1 MAGWNRDRMGRAG
14 GRSGPSGRGRR
25 AAVGRG
31 IAGVLLL
38 ALLCGGCTG
47 APEGTSAATASPTPS
62 PTVTPTPAPTPTPTP
77 IPTPTPTPLPL
88 AGAVICVDP
97 GHCVTPETGKGH
109 RELVS
114 PLSDETKPLYTTGTS
129 GANLTE
135 EKLNLSV
142 GLQLRDAL
150 EALGAQVVMT
160 REVSEITI
168 SGIERCE
175 IAHEAG
181 ADVAVRIHADGSTDP
196 SVHGVSVLI
205 PAGDLLGTPSIV
217 ESSTRLGELMVDAVA
232 ARTGAKNLGTIPRTD
247 MTGFNFSE
255 IPTVLIEMGFMTNAQ
270 EDANLEQAEYQA
282 QIVDGMVQAILEWY
296 GVQSA

>member
-1 MAGWNRDRMGRAG
+1 MKTRTRRWRPVGLLMAA
-14 GRSGPSGRGRR
+14 
-25 AAVGRG
+25 
-31 IAGVLLL
+31 L
-38 ALLCGGCTG
+38 ALLLCAGCGT
-47 APEGTSAATASPTPS
+47 APQGEAPPAASAAPTPVVS
-62 PTVTPTPAPTPTPTP
+62 AAPTPTPAPTPSPTP
-77 IPTPTPTPLPL
+77 EPTPTPLL
-88 AGAVICVDP
+88 LEGAVICVDP

-114 PLSDETKPLYTTGTS
+114 PLSDETKPLYTTGTA

-150 EALGAQVVMT
+150 EALGAEVVMT

-270 EDANLEQAEYQA
+270 EDANLERAEYQA

>member
-1 MAGWNRDRMGRAG
+1 MKTHT
-14 GRSGPSGRGRR
+14 RR
-25 AAVGRG
+25 WRPVGLLTAA
-31 IAGVLLL
+31 L
-38 ALLCGGCTG
+38 ALLLCAGCGA
-47 APEGTSAATASPTPS
+47 APQGEAAPAASVTPTPVVSAAP
-62 PTVTPTPAPTPTPTP
+62 TPTPAPTPSPTP
-77 IPTPTPTPLPL
+77 EPTPTPLPL

-114 PLSDETKPLYTTGTS
+114 PLSDETKPLYTTGTA

-142 GLQLRDAL
+142 GLQLRDDL
-150 EALGAQVVMT
+150 EALGAEVVMT

-270 EDANLEQAEYQA
+270 EDANLERADYQA